1 MNSLRGTDDSGSQC
15 SPNKFWP
22 HNSNR
27 EKSGALERRDFLKGL
42 ALAGFM
48 ASASDRPSAEDP
60 KQGVPYRTLGRTGER
75 VSAIGMG
82 GFHLAQPGL
91 EEAESIRLIR
101 TAVDRGINFMDNS
114 WDYNEGQSEIRM
126 GRALKDGYRQKVF
139 LMTKLDGRT
148 KKEAAKQI
156 DESLKRLQTDHVDL
170 MQHHE
175 IIRFEDP
182 DRIFAKQGAQEAV
195 LEAKKAGKIRY
206 IGFTGHKDPHI
217 HLYMLKVAADNGF
230 QFDTVQM
237 PLNVMDAHF
246 RSFEKLVLP
255 KLVEQGI
262 GVLGMK
268 SMGDKIILKS
278 KTAQPIECLH
288 YALNLPTSVVITGI
302 DSMRILEQ
310 ALEAARNFRPLSKE
324 EVAALLAKTAQAAAN
339 GDYELFKT
347 SQHFDSTAHHPEW
360 LGGQSPHVDQL
371 AGPAA

>member
-1 MNSLRGTDDSGSQC
+1 MSSLCLTDDSGSQWF
-15 SPNKFWP
+15 PNRLWP
-22 HNSNR
+22 HNSNH
-27 EKSGALERRDFLKGL
+27 EKSGAIERRDFLKGL

-48 ASASDRPSAEDP
+48 ASASDSPSAEGR

-114 WDYNEGQSEIRM
+114 WDYNEGRSEIRM
-126 GRALKDGYRQKVF
+126 GKALKDGYRQKVF

-182 DRIFAKQGAQEAV
+182 DRIFAEQGAQEAV
-195 LEAKKAGKIRY
+195 LEAQKAGKIRY

-217 HLYMLKVAADNGF
+217 HLYMLKVAARITDSSSIRCRC
-230 QFDTVQM
+230 
-237 PLNVMDAHF
+237 
-246 RSFEKLVLP
+246 RSTSWTH
-255 KLVEQGI
+255 I
-262 GVLGMK
+262 SAASK
-268 SMGDKIILKS
+268 SWCCPS
-278 KTAQPIECLH
+278 W
-288 YALNLPTSVVITGI
+288 S
-302 DSMRILEQ
+302 
-310 ALEAARNFRPLSKE
+310 SKE
-324 EVAALLAKTAQAAAN
+324 SA
-339 GDYELFKT
+339 F
-347 SQHFDSTAHHPEW
+347 
-360 LGGQSPHVDQL
+360 
-371 AGPAA
+371 